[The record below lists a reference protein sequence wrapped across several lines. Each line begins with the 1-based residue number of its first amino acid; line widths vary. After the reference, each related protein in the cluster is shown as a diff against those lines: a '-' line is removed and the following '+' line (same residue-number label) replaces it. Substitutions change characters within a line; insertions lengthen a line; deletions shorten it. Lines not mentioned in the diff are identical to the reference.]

1 MTSSKIDPFQ
11 INLACIQNRFWIYC
25 LRLFLNEQDNP
36 ARIRFRFFSLIWHS
50 PNLIFV
56 KCCSSSKLGH
66 IIFLDEVFLILESFQ
81 GFSLFSYQGSLLLSI
96 KRGNL
101 YILPRIR
108 PLVNNF
114 LKIILK
120 KTERRRR
127 DLNPRAGFP
136 TYTLSRGTSS
146 ATWVLLLAR
155 IVLVFHKTK
164 FDFYLFCAVTQS
176 ILYAL
181 NIHLSTINIIFFN
194 FF

>member
-11 INLACIQNRFWIYC
+11 INLASIQNRFWIYC

-146 ATWVLLLAR
+146 ATWVLLQNSWLHMKLLTYVTHH
-155 IVLVFHKTK
+155 IYYQK
-164 FDFYLFCAVTQS
+164 FFC
-176 ILYAL
+176 
-181 NIHLSTINIIFFN
+181 LSINIFRKNISSL
-194 FF
+194 

>member
-1 MTSSKIDPFQ
+1 M
-11 INLACIQNRFWIYC
+11 
-25 LRLFLNEQDNP
+25 NEQDNP

-101 YILPRIR
+101 FILPRIR

-127 DLNPRAGFP
+127 DLNPRAAVNDLHPFQGCPFGQLGYFCLSIVVAKKKEFLRILFHWCYHQAERVGFEP
-136 TYTLSRGTSS
+136 TRPCGQT
-146 ATWVLLLAR
+146 
-155 IVLVFHKTK
+155 VFKTAS
-164 FDFYLFCAVTQS
+164 L
-176 ILYAL
+176 
-181 NIHLSTINIIFFN
+181 
-194 FF
+194 